1 MAVKIRMVK
10 FFACAHFGWSES
22 VSYKRLEDI
31 PSASIDLEQPW
42 KIQSDLERPPGIAPP
57 TTFARLRSKKTF

>member
-1 MAVKIRMVK
+1 MVK

-42 KIQSDLERPPGIAPP
+42 KIQPDLERPPEELLASLHQQPLLDSGLR
-57 TTFARLRSKKTF
+57 RLSKG